1 MSNVPTTIYYF
12 NTGGVEWDASE
23 LEAVLTEGHSFHQW
37 GDETG
42 TRYEDGEGWEG
53 WSELVY
59 GNHIV
64 QIDGVDHQIEVVT
77 QHESRDWS
85 YDAFIV
91 FVLEGRYFRIDGQFQ
106 SYSGT
111 TWENLT
117 EVSKTTKT
125 VEVYE

>member
-1 MSNVPTTIYYF
+1 MSTRVTYLF

-23 LEAVLTEGHSFHQW
+23 LEAVLTEGTSIHQW
-37 GDETG
+37 GSDAPET
-42 TRYEDGEGWEG
+42 YLDGEGWENWG
-53 WSELVY
+53 ELTY
-59 GNHIV
+59 GDHYV
-64 QIDGVDHQIEVVT
+64 RIDGVDHKIEVVT
-77 QHESRDWS
+77 QHESRDWG

-91 FVLEGRYFRIDGQFQ
+91 FVLEGRFFRIDGEYA

-111 TWENLT
+111 TWEGLT